1 MLENWIE
8 INSVDAAKMGIGN
21 DDIVEVTTPVG
32 TRIAK
37 TKVRE
42 GIAQGVIAFAQSF
55 GHWWSGAQTYDVG
68 KVSLRGSAKRGAGV
82 QLNPVMAVGG
92 GTTIRRTRGR
102 KRLLQPYPRQTREAR
117 KHTPTNNVG
126 VALATTIEDS
136 SSSR

>member
-8 INSVDAAKMGIGN
+8 INSVDAAKIGTGN
-21 DDIVEVTTPVG
+21 DDIVEVTIPVG

-68 KVSLRGSAKRGAGV
+68 KVSFRGSAKRGAGV
-82 QLNPVMAVGG
+82 QLNPVMAVERGYHNPTDPVGG
-92 GTTIRRTRGR
+92 N
-102 KRLLQPYPRQTREAR
+102 ASFS
-117 KHTPTNNVG
+117 HTPARLRKLESTHQP
-126 VALATTIEDS
+126 TM
-136 SSSR
+136 